1 MYDDT
6 TIASTGRMDFDAKKL
21 FLNLTLTFEVRY
33 LNVSPAMATNLNVK
47 FYMIVYALQSL
58 LLPQR
63 SYVDGLDERHASDET
78 IPQ

>member
-1 MYDDT
+1 
-6 TIASTGRMDFDAKKL
+6 
-21 FLNLTLTFEVRY
+21 
-33 LNVSPAMATNLNVK
+33 MATNLNVK